1 MRLSINGENKDF
13 VNSINL
19 SELLEIL
26 KVQVNGV
33 AIAINMEIVSRNT
46 YKETILNDGDEIEIV
61 RAVGGG

>member
-13 VNSINL
+13 ANSINL

>member
-13 VNSINL
+13 ANSINL
-19 SELLEIL
+19 AELLEIL
-26 KVQVNGV
+26 KVEVNGV

>member
-1 MRLSINGENKDF
+1 LRLSINGENKDF
-13 VNSINL
+13 ANSINL
-19 SELLEIL
+19 AELLEIL
-26 KVQVNGV
+26 KVEVNGV

>member
-1 MRLSINGENKDF
+1 MKLSINGENKDF
-13 VNSINL
+13 ANSINL
-19 SELLEIL
+19 SELLGIL